1 MARPFAIRRDAK
13 ARRPRERG
21 SEATGTGAGDACG
34 RTCGESRLMTS
45 GAPAPHCP
53 AASSSDDTKSITS
66 GISSPPLAQHSL
78 VFFVEVKSPISAIP
92 RYGLRMSADE
102 EQSGHDSPAP
112 LELEGAGRRTYQ
124 GASPGSR
131 LSPCLASTMCMLTV
145 VIPVDVIWLGAP
157 GDSASADAQ
166 SLPRRLSSSLRWQLW
181 RSLRAADG
189 QMSTRGR
196 FRLASVGRFLPATLA
211 SRPPRLHGITGQ

>member
-66 GISSPPLAQHSL
+66 GISSPPLASRPQRL
-78 VFFVEVKSPISAIP
+78 
-92 RYGLRMSADE
+92 
-102 EQSGHDSPAP
+102 
-112 LELEGAGRRTYQ
+112 Q
-124 GASPGSR
+124 GS
-131 LSPCLASTMCMLTV
+131 AST
-145 VIPVDVIWLGAP
+145 
-157 GDSASADAQ
+157 
-166 SLPRRLSSSLRWQLW
+166 RLFFLW
-181 RSLRAADG
+181 K
-189 QMSTRGR
+189 
-196 FRLASVGRFLPATLA
+196 
-211 SRPPRLHGITGQ
+211 